1 MTTVFISS
9 TGLDLAEYRAAVIE
23 ICNRA
28 GLVPI
33 AMEFFESMGAGA
45 TEGSKRKL
53 DAADVYVGIFAHRYG
68 YIEAGEKSI
77 TEEEFDHAR
86 VRELERLCFLVKPGY
101 AWPPDAIDYEHHEK
115 LKRFKQRIRASAI
128 CNEFTTVDD
137 LRAKVLQSLYS
148 WLQRHPGG
156 APAQP
161 PDTGPVPTVPPPPPL
176 FIGRETE
183 MRELRER
190 AYAASRSGQHT
201 TIIRGW
207 PGVGKTTLLNAL
219 AHDPEVLKHFTDG
232 VFWMTLGENTTAESV
247 MATLCRQLGA
257 CEGAQSPALPELV
270 LRVRSALSAKRALLI
285 LDDAWRSDDAAAF
298 KQVLGPGC
306 ALLVTT
312 RFGDVARALAD
323 VPGEQIYRLGV
334 LSDAKGLELLQRLAP
349 TVVGQHPELSLDL
362 VRDLE
367 GLPLALRVAGRLLEA
382 EASLGADVL
391 ALMQELR
398 ESHRLLES
406 TAPDDRFDPR
416 TGTTPTIQ
424 LLLKSSTDRL
434 APETRERF
442 SLLGAFAP
450 KPATFDREAMAQ
462 MWQTD
467 DALPTIRELVDRGLL
482 EPLVNVGRFQ
492 MHALLVMHAHSLLE
506 P

>member
-1 MTTVFISS
+1 MATVFISS
-9 TGLDLAEYRAAVIE
+9 TGLDLADYRAAVIE
-23 ICNRA
+23 VCNRA

-45 TEGSKRKL
+45 TEGSNLKL
-53 DAADVYVGIFAHRYG
+53 DEADVYLGIFAHRYG

-77 TEEEFDHAR
+77 TEEEFDHAKAR
-86 VRELERLCFLVKPGY
+86 GLERLCFLVKPTY
-101 AWPPDAIDYEHHEK
+101 AWTPDAIDYEHHEK
-115 LKRFKQRIRASAI
+115 LERFKRRIRTSAI

-156 APAQP
+156 TPAQP
-161 PDTGPVPTVPPPPPL
+161 PATGPVPSVPPAPPL

-183 MRELRER
+183 IRELRER
-190 AYAASRSGQHT
+190 AYAASRGGQHT
-201 TIIRGW
+201 TIVRGW

-219 AHDPEVLKHFTDG
+219 AHDPEMLKHFKDG
-232 VFWMTLGENTTAESV
+232 VFWMTLGENTTAESG
-247 MATLCRQLGA
+247 MATLCQQLGA
-257 CEGAQSPALPELV
+257 CEEARALALPELV
-270 LRVRSALSAKRALLI
+270 LRVRSALVAKRALLI

-298 KQVLGPGC
+298 KQVVGPGC

-312 RFGDVARALAD
+312 RFGDVARELAD

-334 LSDAKGLELLQRLAP
+334 LSDEKGLELLRRLAP
-349 TVVGQHPELSLDL
+349 TVVLQHPQPSLDL

-367 GLPLALRVAGRLLEA
+367 GLPLALRVAGRLLES
-382 EASLGADVL
+382 EANLGTDVL

-398 ESHRLLES
+398 ESHCLLDS

-434 APETRERF
+434 APEMRERF
-442 SLLGAFAP
+442 ALLGVFAP

-462 MWQTD
+462 MWQID
-467 DALPTIRELVDRGLL
+467 DALPTIRQLVDRGLL
-482 EPLVNVGRFQ
+482 EPLVSVGRFQ
-492 MHALLVMHAHSLLE
+492 MHALLVLHAKSLLE